1 MNGVGREGGTNK
13 RQNNVRVGEGGLR
26 DKKERVKTRGRGG
39 RVKSKLSTLPQ
50 AQFPGHD

>member
-13 RQNNVRVGEGGLR
+13 RQNNVRVGEGGR